1 MTLCNKAFLKNNNV
15 NKLWELDEK
24 SYLKKRGNYNWDW
37 IVLNEAKIRVLKE
50 NDLDAVVEIDRKVL
64 GKERR
69 AFWKR
74 KVAFT
79 DVYPRP
85 ALVAEVEG
93 KVVGF
98 IMGYVSGWEFGVPD
112 SIGWIDTLGV
122 DPEYQRRGIGKALFS
137 ALIENFK
144 HSGREEDPGV
154 EGAEKP
160 RIAGVNVVYTLANWD
175 NWDLIQF
182 YHAMGFKKG
191 EMFNLK
197 LKIR

>member
-1 MTLCNKAFLKNNNV
+1 M
-15 NKLWELDEK
+15 
-24 SYLKKRGNYNWDW
+24 
-37 IVLNEAKIRVLKE
+37 LNEVKIRVLNE
-50 NDLDAVVEIDRKVL
+50 NDLDAVVEIDKKVL

-74 KVAFT
+74 KIAYA

-85 ALVAEVEG
+85 ALVAELDG

-112 SIGWIDTLGV
+112 TIGWIDTLGV
-122 DPEYQRRGIGKALFS
+122 DPEYQRRGIGRALFN
-137 ALIENFK
+137 ALMENFK
-144 HSGREEDPGV
+144 HSGRERIPGV
-154 EGAEKP
+154 TGAEKP
-160 RIAGVNVVYTLANWD
+160 TIEGVNVVYTLANWND
-175 NWDLIQF
+175 WDLMQF

-191 EMFNLK
+191 EMLNLK